1 MKKYILKKTL
11 KERKAGQIV
20 QLDENS
26 FFTVY
31 WKCKGIIQ
39 PLIIDA
45 KKQALQSKKNE
56 DQSKQA
62 YQDTK
67 CVKIAVKGIKKGSKK
82 K

>member
-11 KERKAGQIV
+11 KERKAGEII

-26 FFTVY
+26 FFTAY
-31 WKCKGIIQ
+31 WKVKGIIQ
-39 PLIIDA
+39 PL
-45 KKQALQSKKNE
+45 KQALQSKKDK
-56 DQSKQA
+56 DQGKQA